1 MFADNRIYYGKRME
15 EYVMA
20 AEKAGYRE
28 NLELLNNR
36 FPDHD
41 LLTIEE
47 IKQVTGFGSR
57 NTVLK
62 YLGKYMNGRSKI
74 SKVYVAR
81 FMCGGK

>member
-1 MFADNRIYYGKRME
+1 
-15 EYVMA
+15 MA

-62 YLGKYMNGRSKI
+62 YLGKYMIAKSKV
-74 SKVYVAR
+74 SKVYLAK
-81 FMCGGK
+81 FMCG

>member
-1 MFADNRIYYGKRME
+1 
-15 EYVMA
+15 MA

-47 IKQVTGFGSR
+47 VKQVTGFKSR

-62 YLGKYMNGRSKI
+62 HLGKYVICKSRI
-74 SKVYVAR
+74 SKADLAD
-81 FMCGGK
+81 FMCRG

>member
-1 MFADNRIYYGKRME
+1 
-15 EYVMA
+15 MA

-62 YLGKYMNGRSKI
+62 
-74 SKVYVAR
+74 
-81 FMCGGK
+81 

>member
-1 MFADNRIYYGKRME
+1 
-15 EYVMA
+15 MA

-62 YLGKYMNGRSKI
+62 YLGKYMIGRSKI

>member
-1 MFADNRIYYGKRME
+1 
-15 EYVMA
+15 MA

-62 YLGKYMNGRSKI
+62 YLGKYIANERICKPALAQ
-74 SKVYVAR
+74 Y
-81 FMCGGK
+81 MCGDQGGK

>member
-1 MFADNRIYYGKRME
+1 
-15 EYVMA
+15 MA

-47 IKQVTGFGSR
+47 IKQVTGFSSR
-57 NTVLK
+57 KTVLK
-62 YLGKYMNGRSKI
+62 YMGKHVVGSGRI
-74 SKVYVAR
+74 SKVHVAR
-81 FMCGGK
+81 FMCG